1 MESYGTLDKDEL
13 ISRTWMN
20 VEEGPSH
27 NSKEIHKYYEHC
39 LNWTHHIVGI
49 EQNSWTN
56 GKSRSP

>member
-1 MESYGTLDKDEL
+1 MVTRNFKMEEVCMESYGTLDKDEL

-39 LNWTHHIVGI
+39 LN
-49 EQNSWTN
+49 
-56 GKSRSP
+56 